1 MPGLGDLCASPESP
15 RQLTYVLV
23 VAIAQQ
29 PVSGEMGE
37 EELSCIS
44 RMQLGRKG
52 VFDFSA

>member
-15 RQLTYVLV
+15 RQLKYVLV
-23 VAIAQQ
+23 VA
-29 PVSGEMGE
+29 PVSCEMGE
-37 EELSCIS
+37 EEPSCIS